1 MTGDGGEPGS
11 GSRLPGR
18 RSVFWRV
25 AAVLVGV
32 QMLAVVLAISLSA
45 WFAYDRALDLAT
57 TSVRLR
63 LDAVAEE
70 IERAAAWGP
79 AGLDSIPAVLRAD
92 LSRRFPD
99 PVYILGSDGTV
110 VAQVNPAERP
120 LESDETRPIPA
131 EVMPVLSEAEITI
144 SRDGSGGWAFAPLF
158 GQAGFPEGGVLVF
171 PLSGTL
177 ARELGPAAAALTRAV
192 GVVLLLVLAI
202 ALVLATLVTWQF
214 VRPVRA
220 MVSQIEAIG
229 RGDFT
234 VRLLSHG
241 TAEFDRLARSIHAMA
256 DEVAESFERLRSTD
270 RLRRE
275 LIANVGHDL
284 RTPLAAL
291 AGRVEEA
298 SRHIREGDTVSAARQ
313 LAGADAQARYLARLV
328 DDLFELSVLDAPEPV
343 LRVEPVP
350 IAEWLSDALAH
361 HEAPCREAGIRL
373 EADLA
378 PDLPVIRADG
388 VRLMRLMD
396 NLLINARQHTPEGG
410 TITVSASREGA
421 RILVRVTDSG
431 EGIPPESVTRLFD
444 RYNRGS
450 DARTRSRTGTGLGL
464 AIARAV
470 APPHGG
476 SLEAANRA
484 EGGAEFVLTL
494 PTDLA

>member
-1 MTGDGGEPGS
+1 MTGEGGEPGS
-11 GSRLPGR
+11 GRRLPGR

-25 AAVLVGV
+25 AAILVGV
-32 QMLAVVLAISLSA
+32 QMLAVLLAISLSA

-70 IERAAAWGP
+70 IERAGAWGP

-99 PVYILGSDGTV
+99 PVYILGSDGAI
-110 VAQVNPAERP
+110 VARIHPADRVID
-120 LESDETRPIPA
+120 SGDDWPIPD
-131 EVMPVLSEAEITI
+131 EVGPVLSEAEITI
-144 SRDGSGGWAFAPLF
+144 SREGTDGWAFAPLF

-177 ARELGPAAAALTRAV
+177 ARELGPAADALARAV
-192 GVVLLLVLAI
+192 AVVLLLVLAI
-202 ALVLATLVTWQF
+202 ALLLAALVTWQF

-220 MVSQIEAIG
+220 MISQIEAIG

-234 VRLLSHG
+234 VRQLSHG

-256 DEVAESFERLRSTD
+256 DEVAGSFDRLRSTD

-298 SRHIREGDTVSAARQ
+298 SRHMRAGDTVSAARQ

-350 IAEWLSDALAH
+350 VAEWLSDALAH
-361 HEAPCREAGIRL
+361 HEAPCREAGIAL

-396 NLLINARQHTPEGG
+396 NLLINARQHTPGGG
-410 TITVSASREGA
+410 TIRVSAAEKGGETV
-421 RILVRVTDSG
+421 VRVADSG

-444 RYNRGS
+444 RYYRGS

-470 APPHGG
+470 ATAHGG
-476 SLEAANRA
+476 RLEATNRPG
-484 EGGAEFVLTL
+484 GGAEFILTL
-494 PTDLA
+494 PTRPA